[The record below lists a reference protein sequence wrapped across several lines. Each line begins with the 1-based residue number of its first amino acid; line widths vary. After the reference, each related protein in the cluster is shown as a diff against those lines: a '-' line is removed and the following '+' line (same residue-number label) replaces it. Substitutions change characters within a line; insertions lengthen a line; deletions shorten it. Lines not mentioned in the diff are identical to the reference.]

1 LSKLTNNGQAVA
13 SNTTNTHKTSGLEQM
28 AGLTFWIVQ
37 QAFRLLAIS
46 VIARGPVL
54 NINLSFIKA

>member
-1 LSKLTNNGQAVA
+1 LSKRANNGQAVA

-28 AGLTFWIVQ
+28 TGLTFRVIQ

-46 VIARGPVL
+46 VIARGPIL